1 MHLVGRLHVINPS
14 CWLEYLKNES
24 VGIVAQTSETIIFFA
39 ALFFH
44 FICVNIS
51 PAIDELLLTLL
62 IFVCQ
67 NGSDI
72 CFKLQARL
80 PAGNVVTVVNELLE
94 VCLTLADMIFFSAG

>member
-1 MHLVGRLHVINPS
+1 
-14 CWLEYLKNES
+14 LKNES

-80 PAGNVVTVVNELLE
+80 PAGIVVTVVNELLE
-94 VCLTLADMIFFSAG
+94 VRLTLAAVIFFLCGLERSSIMV